1 MPPNRGARPRGPRP
15 WPQRAEEKRQDM
27 FDGAG
32 EILAKIDRLRDEN
45 GQIVADRNIYL
56 TERVLAEISEEAR
69 YIQTLA
75 LEARL
80 LGQEGGEGADIA
92 ALVRE
97 EVARQLTKLAEDEGT
112 AESAAPQARVP
123 PIPFRK
129 VE

>member
-27 FDGAG
+27 FDAAG
-32 EILAKIDRLRDEN
+32 EIITHIDRLRNTDGE
-45 GQIVADRNIYL
+45 IEADRNIYL
-56 TERVLAEISEEAR
+56 TERVLAEVAEMAR

-80 LGQEGGEGADIA
+80 LGQEGDGADIA

-97 EVARQLTKLAEDEGT
+97 EVARQLAELAEGDD
-112 AESAAPQARVP
+112 APGLRRV
-123 PIPFRK
+123 K
-129 VE
+129 